1 MLELYHYSTVL
12 HLPFILASGELQ
24 PSRADSHGHN
34 HLGVLWFSSNTAL
47 ERTIVK
53 RGTAPGFAP
62 PYVRWRVAADEA
74 VRWPQIGRL
83 AGYRQ
88 HTIRGLEH
96 AGRAMGALPGEWWGQ
111 LSAYRLERP
120 NGLEVRVG
128 SRWMALHGAA
138 LSVEP
143 VRVAGLEGLRL
154 WAGGDR
160 ICDVARMR
168 APDGA
173 WGYATNTATA
183 RFDLLLMA
191 AEAVSIAERA
201 LAS

>member
-1 MLELYHYSTVL
+1 MLALYHYSTVL

-24 PSRADSHGHN
+24 PSRPDSHGHG
-34 HLGVLWFSSNTAL
+34 HHGVLWYSTNAQL

-53 RGTAPGFAP
+53 RGTAPDFAP

-88 HTIRGLEH
+88 HTIRGLEA
-96 AGRAMGALPGEWWGQ
+96 AGRAMGARPGEWWGQ
-111 LSAYRLERP
+111 LSPYRLDRP

-138 LSVEP
+138 LGVEP

-154 WAGGDR
+154 RVGGNR
-160 ICDVARMR
+160 VCDVVRIR
-168 APDGA
+168 ASDGA

-183 RFDLLLMA
+183 RFDHLLTA
-191 AEAVSIAERA
+191 AEAAAIAERA

>member
-1 MLELYHYSTVL
+1 MLALYHYSTVL

-24 PSRADSHGHN
+24 PSRPDSHGQN
-34 HLGVLWFSSNTAL
+34 HLGVLWFSSSATL

-96 AGRAMGALPGEWWGQ
+96 AGRAMGATPGEWWGQ

-128 SRWMALHGAA
+128 SRWMALHWVA

-143 VRVAGLEGLRL
+143 VRVAGLEGMRLR
-154 WAGGDR
+154 AGGDR

>member
-1 MLELYHYSTVL
+1 MKTMFHYSTVL

-24 PSRADSHGHN
+24 PSRPESHGEHQR
-34 HLGVLWFSSNTAL
+34 GVLWYSTNASL

-96 AGRAMGALPGEWWGQ
+96 AGRVMGATPGEWWGQ
-111 LSAYRLERP
+111 LSPYRLDRP

-128 SRWMALHGAA
+128 SSWMALHGAA
-138 LSVEP
+138 LSVAP
-143 VRVAGLEGLRL
+143 VRVAGLDGLRL
-154 WAGGDR
+154 KAGGDR

-173 WGYATNTATA
+173 WGYATNNATA

-191 AEAVSIAERA
+191 AEAASIAERA